1 MIGAEVAKPFL
12 DQRPWN
18 HFLDVIYRNG
28 SQEGHAI
35 GVSRIVLGCSN
46 RARRN
51 LGHTPIPAGVIPSRV
66 DALS

>member
-18 HFLDVIYRNG
+18 YFLHVIYRNG

-35 GVSRIVLGCSN
+35 PVSRIVPWCSN
-46 RARRN
+46 RA
-51 LGHTPIPAGVIPSRV
+51 GAIKGTV
-66 DALS
+66 